1 MATARPRAP
10 FSRGAAKPQHQAG
23 PSWSSGSS
31 TFPALQAQGHCHN
44 CPAGLF
50 SLWPQEGKSL
60 KPKRKTFMPQIQFF
74 RFWSLTLVRTREC
87 GAHFLSSFDMG
98 KEILCRMKTIPL
110 PPKQFIIPESC
121 TAAAQSLPHSH
132 LPLQGFHKDTHT
144 FSGAY

>member
-1 MATARPRAP
+1 MGSFQQRGCKAP
-10 FSRGAAKPQHQAG
+10 EPGRELLELRELHISCSAGSGVLPQ
-23 PSWSSGSS
+23 
-31 TFPALQAQGHCHN
+31 F
-44 CPAGLF
+44 PAGLF

-60 KPKRKTFMPQIQFF
+60 HPKRKTFMPQIQFF
-74 RFWSLTLVRTREC
+74 KFWSLTLVRIREC

-110 PPKQFIIPESC
+110 PTMQFII

-132 LPLQGFHKDTHT
+132 LQLQGFHKDTHT